1 MDYNEKYIKY
11 KNKYIN
17 LKNSLPHNLVDIVG
31 GFDNKIEHVG
41 GFDNKIEHIGGF
53 DNKIEHVG
61 GFVNKIETVNENLLK
76 IIFPKPKNIKN
87 FNYNKLQV
95 TSEGLFSV
103 SKVKASTILVNL
115 IKQYMNNNKK
125 ITVTDATA
133 NNGSDTIN
141 LALNFHKINAIELDP
156 LNYRVLKNNVDTYKL
171 KNVDIYNDDSLNM
184 LNKLEQDVIY
194 MDAPWGGSD
203 YKSKDVIDL
212 YMSKTEIADVYKL
225 FKDKCK
231 LFIFKVPYNY
241 NFSNF
246 SKIKHTIKK
255 VDRGNKKPFYFIIIQ
270 L

>member
-17 LKNSLPHNLVDIVG
+17 LKNSLTNNL
-31 GFDNKIEHVG
+31 
-41 GFDNKIEHIGGF
+41 
-53 DNKIEHVG
+53 VG
-61 GFVNKIETVNENLLK
+61 GFVNKIEIVDENYLK
-76 IIFPKPKNIKN
+76 IIFPKPKNINN
-87 FNYNKLQV
+87 FDYNKLQV

-115 IKQYMNNNKK
+115 IKEYTNNKN

-246 SKIKHTIKK
+246 SKIKHIIKK

-270 L
+270 